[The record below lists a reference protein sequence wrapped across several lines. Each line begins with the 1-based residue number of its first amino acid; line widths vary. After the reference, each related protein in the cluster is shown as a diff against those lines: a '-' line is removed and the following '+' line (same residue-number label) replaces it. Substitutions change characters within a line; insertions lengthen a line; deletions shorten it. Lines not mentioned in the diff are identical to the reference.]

1 VATEKKK
8 IKKPVKP
15 VVQVRF
21 PVWPLGEKQTFWLFF
36 GLSLLLT
43 LILFSRYLFGSELFI
58 FDDVGSDTL
67 TMFFPGLVQ
76 SARYCR
82 ENGIPG
88 WSFYIGL
95 GDNFYPGTL
104 LSPWHWIY
112 IPMNAA
118 TIAYSIA
125 WVQAAILFTTGLVFY
140 RFLREALFSLPVC
153 IVGSMLYAFGGYLVV
168 GSAWYGHSTVIFWM
182 TLALL
187 GFELLLRKKNWW
199 LFIIPFVLMLDVRSY
214 FLILFMII
222 YSFIRIMDLYSFSW
236 RALFMNYKRMLICG
250 VVALLVSLPFVG
262 GNWHRFAYSPRVSG
276 RVSYSEHLSSV
287 FPFRTASQEHYLTA
301 FFRMIS
307 NDALGSANTFNG
319 WKNYLEAPLF
329 YIGLITI
336 LLVFQFFALASKKRK
351 ILYGAFLGLWVFM
364 IIFPWFRF
372 AFYGFAGD
380 YYKGALSLFIPFS
393 FLFVGLLGFQEIM
406 NGKKPNLVVLGI
418 TLVMLLGLIWFP
430 YHEPKVTISQAVQLK
445 ASLFLIAY
453 AVLIGWIQN
462 EKFKRII
469 LPSIL
474 LVVAVEALVFSWSS
488 FNERGSIHKAD
499 IGNKKF
505 QFDHSIE
512 AVDYIKKNDP
522 GLFYRIDKIYGSV
535 KSGYNDGM
543 VQDFFG
549 SKMYQSHNHKNY
561 VRFLDEMGI
570 IDGSQEKNTR
580 WLLGLSNNQ
589 YLHPLFSI
597 KYLLSKPNAQ
607 VNVNPALYDEVTK
620 TGDVEVY
627 RNKYFLPFGIPF
639 DQYIDYD
646 DFKNVPYDQ
655 KQGAIYQGIIL
666 EDDAHEGKFQLNKV
680 PFSSMNTSATD
691 LVNLISTLP
700 DKSMKMEYFSQNR
713 IVGSI
718 GLNKPSVVFFSIP
731 FDIGWKAKVDD
742 VKSDLFLAD
751 IGFTGLYVEP
761 GNHVIELYYDPP
773 LSKIG
778 WIGFF
783 GAFALGFVIYRYKV
797 QFWK

>member
-1 VATEKKK
+1 MAIEKKK
-8 IKKPVKP
+8 IKKSVKP
-15 VVQVRF
+15 GLQVSV

-36 GLSLLLT
+36 GLTLVLT

-67 TMFFPGLVQ
+67 TMFYPNLVQ
-76 SARYCR
+76 NARYVR

-95 GDNFYPGTL
+95 GGNFYPGTL
-104 LSPWHWIY
+104 LSPLHWVY

-118 TIAYSIA
+118 TIAHSIA
-125 WVQAAILFTTGLVFY
+125 WVQATILFATGLVFY
-140 RFLREALFSLPVC
+140 RFLKEAMFSLPVC
-153 IVGSMLYAFGGYLVV
+153 IIGSVLYTYGGYLVV

-182 TLALL
+182 TLSFL
-187 GFELLLRKKNWW
+187 GFELLIRKKNWW
-199 LFIIPFVLMLDVRSY
+199 LFIIPFVIMLDVRSY

-222 YSFIRIMDLYSFSW
+222 YSFVRIMDVYEFSW
-236 RALFMNYKRMLICG
+236 RELLRNYKRLMICG
-250 VVALLVSLPFVG
+250 VVALLVCLPFVG
-262 GNWHRFAYSPRVSG
+262 GNWHRFANSPRVSG
-276 RVSYSEHLSSV
+276 RVSYSENLSSV

-301 FFRMIS
+301 FFRLIS
-307 NDALGSANTFNG
+307 NDGVGTANAFNG

-329 YIGLITI
+329 YIGLLTI
-336 LLVFQFFALASKKRK
+336 FLVFQFFALASRKRK
-351 ILYGAFLGLWVFM
+351 ILYGCFLGLWVFM

-393 FLFVGLLGFQEIM
+393 FLFVGLLGFQEIL
-406 NGKKPNLVVLGI
+406 NGKKPSLVVLG
-418 TLVMLLGLIWFP
+418 LSLLLMLCLIWFP

-445 ASLFLIAY
+445 ATLFLTSHA
-453 AVLIGWIQN
+453 LLLWLLKN
-462 EKFKRII
+462 DNFKKII

-474 LVVAVEALVFSWSS
+474 ALAVIEAGVFSWPA
-488 FNERGSIHKAD
+488 FNERGSIQKD
-499 IGNKKF
+499 GIETKKY
-505 QFDHSIE
+505 QFDYSME
-512 AVDYIKKNDP
+512 AVEYIKKNDP

-589 YLHPLFSI
+589 YLHSLFSI

-607 VNVNPALYDEVTK
+607 VNVNPALYDRVTK

-627 RNKYFLPFGIPF
+627 ANKYFLPFGIPF

-646 DFKNVPYDQ
+646 DFRNVPYDQ
-655 KQGAIYQGIIL
+655 KQGAIYQGVIL
-666 EDDAHEGKFQLNKV
+666 EDEVIEGNFKLDKV
-680 PFSSMNTSATD
+680 PFSSLGSSASD
-691 LVNLISTLP
+691 LINLISTLP

-713 IVGSI
+713 IIGSI
-718 GLNKPSVVFFSIP
+718 QLSKPSVVFFSLP
-731 FDIGWKAKVDD
+731 FDAGWKVKVDD
-742 VKSDLFLAD
+742 AKSKLIPVD

-761 GNHVIELYYDPP
+761 GKHVIELYYEPP

-778 WIGFF
+778 WIGFI
-783 GAFALGFVIYRYKV
+783 GAFALGFVIYRNKEK
-797 QFWK
+797 FWK